1 MDINNELTM
10 LINRVREENNLSPV
24 RQASKLDTAA
34 ELHAAYMLQKGI
46 LSHSGRNNSSFDD
59 RILNEDYAFKFAAEN
74 VAFGAN
80 SAKAVLALWMDS
92 PPHRANLLNEDF
104 TEIGIGIAPTLGTRP
119 DATERY
125 WSLSLAAPL
134 LPASEAPGEELALE
148 TEPLRVTTSFEP
160 SDPGGG
166 DRS

>member
-10 LINRVREENNLSPV
+10 LINRAREENNLPPV

-59 RILNEDYAFKFAAEN
+59 RIQNEDYAFKSAAEN

-92 PPHRANLLNEDF
+92 PPHQANLLNEDF
-104 TEIGIGIAPTLGTRP
+104 TEIGIGIAPTLSARP

-125 WSLSLAAPL
+125 WSLSLAAPF
-134 LPASEAPGEELALE
+134 LPAGGAPSEEHTFEA
-148 TEPLRVTTSFEP
+148 EPLPVTTSTDP

-166 DRS
+166 DLP